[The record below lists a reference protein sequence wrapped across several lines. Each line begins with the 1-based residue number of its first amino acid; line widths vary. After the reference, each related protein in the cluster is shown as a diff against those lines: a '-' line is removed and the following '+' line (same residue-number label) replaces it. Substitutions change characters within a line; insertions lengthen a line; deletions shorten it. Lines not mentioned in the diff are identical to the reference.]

1 MEAAGP
7 MSKSRI
13 FLTVIGV
20 TYLYL
25 AGWCSLMPAQTS
37 QLVGF
42 DLKPGSGQ
50 SEFLVIYGGLEM
62 ALAVVFLL
70 PLIRPKQLESSLLVC
85 LIVHACLVLFRSVS
99 FFLYSDIS
107 PMTKK
112 LAFYE
117 WLIFLVAAVL
127 IWKESQLRT
136 VVSVGFRKAKE

>member
-1 MEAAGP
+1 ML
-7 MSKSRI
+7 KSRI

-25 AGWCSLMPAQTS
+25 AAWCSLMPVQTS

-50 SEFLVIYGGLEM
+50 SEFLVIYGGLEL

-70 PLIRPKQLESSLLVC
+70 PLIRPKQLENSLLVC
-85 LIVHACLVLFRSVS
+85 LIVHACLVLFRNVS
-99 FFLYSDIS
+99 FLLYTDFS

-117 WLIFLVAAVL
+117 WLIFLGTAVL
-127 IWKESQLRT
+127 GWMESRNQRDDAPT
-136 VVSVGFRKAKE
+136 GNSTSQ

>member
-1 MEAAGP
+1 ML
-7 MSKSRI
+7 KSRI

-25 AGWCSLMPAQTS
+25 AVWCSLMPVQTS

-42 DLKPGSGQ
+42 DLQPGSGQ

-70 PLIRPKQLESSLLVC
+70 PLIRLKQLENSLLVC

-99 FFLYSDIS
+99 FFLYYDIS
-107 PMTKK
+107 PLTKE

-117 WLIFLVAAVL
+117 WLIFLGA
-127 IWKESQLRT
+127 
-136 VVSVGFRKAKE
+136 

>member
-1 MEAAGP
+1 MMA
-7 MSKSRI
+7 SRI
-13 FLTVIGV
+13 FLTAIGIV
-20 TYLYL
+20 YLYL
-25 AGWCSLMPAQTS
+25 AAWCSLMPVKTS

-70 PLIRPKQLESSLLVC
+70 PLISLKQLENSLLVC

-99 FFLYSDIS
+99 FFLYTGIS
-107 PMTKK
+107 PMTKQ

-117 WLIFLVAAVL
+117 WLIFLGAGVL
-127 IWKESQLRT
+127 VWMESRNRRDQR
-136 VVSVGFRKAKE
+136 RA

>member
-1 MEAAGP
+1 ML
-7 MSKSRI
+7 KSRI

-25 AGWCSLMPAQTS
+25 AAWCSLMPVQTS
-37 QLVGF
+37 QRVGF
-42 DLKPGSGQ
+42 DLKSGSGQ

-70 PLIRPKQLESSLLVC
+70 PIIRPKRLENSLLVC

-127 IWKESQLRT
+127 VSMESRQQRDHQQSNDAT
-136 VVSVGFRKAKE
+136 FQKTKP